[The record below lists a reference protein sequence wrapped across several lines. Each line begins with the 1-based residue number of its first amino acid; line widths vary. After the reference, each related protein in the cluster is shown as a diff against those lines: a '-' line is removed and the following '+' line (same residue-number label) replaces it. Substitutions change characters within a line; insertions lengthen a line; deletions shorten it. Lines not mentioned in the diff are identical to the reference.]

1 MIHNTEIYRKAQKI
15 INYLSFIKNES
26 KDSTFQIDEDF
37 RDIMDYLEKL
47 ERDNFGLHAYK
58 KHQEEKEAKT
68 YGRNARTTPWSRGSL
83 LTKRSKKE

>member
-1 MIHNTEIYRKAQKI
+1 MIHNTEIYRKSQKV

-26 KDSTFQIDEDF
+26 KDASLQIDEDF
-37 RDIMDYLEKL
+37 KDILNYLEKL

-68 YGRNARTTPWSRGSL
+68 YGRNARTTPWPCGSL
-83 LTKRSKKE
+83 LTKRSNKE